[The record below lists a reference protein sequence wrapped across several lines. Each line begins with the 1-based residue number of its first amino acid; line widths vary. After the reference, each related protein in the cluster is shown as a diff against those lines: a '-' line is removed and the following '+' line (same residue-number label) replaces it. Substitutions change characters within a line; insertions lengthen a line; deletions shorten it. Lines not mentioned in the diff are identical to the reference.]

1 MKTSFRAMQILIKFE
16 QIQITKVLNDFN
28 ASIVLFASAW
38 YAYIL
43 PHFTLQNLQNCAVL
57 NAKYPALKA
66 LKLYWRKW
74 HYRSIML
81 ILLLC

>member
-28 ASIVLFASAW
+28 ASIALFASAW

-43 PHFTLQNLQNCAVL
+43 PYKTYKIVQ
-57 NAKYPALKA
+57 
-66 LKLYWRKW
+66 
-74 HYRSIML
+74 S
-81 ILLLC
+81 